1 MMWVHNIMVGVYENE
16 DKGKKE
22 NALGTT
28 YVVCILVGQLGK
40 NTKSTIQ
47 DVDFNGILMEF
58 TIC

>member
-1 MMWVHNIMVGVYENE
+1 MVGVYENE
-16 DKGKKE
+16 DTYKE
-22 NALGTT
+22 KRKCIRN
-28 YVVCILVGQLGK
+28 YIVCILVGQLGK